1 MLLFVLLISG
11 VFVQPLVLHES
22 SNMDVSYSIVTA
34 SYTVNRTWGD
44 VSLLY
49 PGQFHDPVQLE
60 REIEN
65 IHQRAPEIVDV
76 FSIGQSYLGRNLTCL
91 RITNEENHQQK
102 AKALVVAQH
111 HGREQIT
118 VEMALRFILRLV
130 NGYDEISKITKF
142 VNTEE
147 IFVIPTLN
155 PDALDRVINEG
166 DHWLRKNLRPYDND
180 NDGELDEDP
189 VEDVDGDGWISEF
202 DVYRKESGEYLT
214 YLHSYYE
221 GIDNDGDGAVNEDEI
236 GLVDLNRN
244 YNASWGSS
252 GSSGWP
258 SDQTYRGQHPFS
270 EPETQAMRD
279 FVLQHRFAM
288 AYSLHSGI
296 NATYLPSDRGV
307 YLEPDLYESVLE
319 DYDTLLPGSFGTNY
333 GYNLKDEVDDARII
347 DSSLCGKWAEWMYLK
362 RATTLPVCFE
372 IFRDGDVTLDSAYTE
387 YLNNDT
393 HVIKEW
399 EGIYG
404 YFNPPA
410 SKIDELWDGL
420 LSSFDYLLEMIPR
433 LDIDVTPL
441 AYYKGLDHELR
452 LSVSIRNLSPRLGTV
467 DDIEIIAQNGT
478 TLAMIPAVDGDT
490 TTTTL
495 TTLDFS
501 TIEPFYTVLIG
512 NNYSGFKRI
521 NIIPSN
527 LTITLPPS
535 STEVSTTTTT
545 STPSPTQM
553 GTEVVMIATGLGG
566 VVFIV
571 LIAYIFRRRR

>member
-1 MLLFVLLISG
+1 
-11 VFVQPLVLHES
+11 
-22 SNMDVSYSIVTA
+22 MDTSFSIVTA
-34 SYTVNRTWGD
+34 SYTLNRTWD
-44 VSLLY
+44 DTSLLY
-49 PGQFHDPVQLE
+49 PGQFHDPVQVE
-60 REIEN
+60 EEIEN
-65 IHQRAPEIVDV
+65 ILQLAPEIVDV

-91 RITNEENHQQK
+91 RITNEENQGQK
-102 AKALVVAQH
+102 AKALVVAHH

-130 NGYDEISKITKF
+130 NGYGEDSKITKY

-147 IFVIPTLN
+147 IYIIPTLN

-166 DHWLRKNLRPYDND
+166 DYWLRKNLRPYDND
-180 NDGELDEDP
+180 NDGEFDEDP
-189 VEDVDGDGWISEF
+189 PEDVDGDGWISEF
-202 DVYRKESGEYLT
+202 DVYRKESGDYQT
-214 YLHSYYE
+214 YLYSYYE

-258 SDQTYRGQHPFS
+258 SDQTYRGPRPFS

-279 FVLQHRFAM
+279 FALQHKFAM

-319 DYDTLLPGSFGTNY
+319 DYDALLPSSFGTNY
-333 GYNLKDEVDDARII
+333 GYSLVDEVDDARLL
-347 DSSLCGKWAEWMYLK
+347 DSALFGKWADWMYME

-410 SKIDELWDGL
+410 SKIDELWEGL
-420 LSSFDYLLEMIPR
+420 RSSFDYLLGMIPR

-441 AYYKGLDHELR
+441 AFYEGHDHELR

-467 DDIEIIAQNGT
+467 DDIEILAQNGT
-478 TLAMIPAVDGDT
+478 TLATIPEVEGDAT
-490 TTTTL
+490 TNTHSTL
-495 TTLDFS
+495 VFS
-501 TIEPFYTVLIG
+501 TIESIYTVFIG
-512 NNYSGFKRI
+512 NNYSGYQKI

-527 LTITLPPS
+527 RTITLPPP
-535 STEVSTTTTT
+535 TDLSTTTTT
-545 STPSPTQM
+545 SSTPSPTQL

-566 VVFIV
+566 VVVIV

>member
-1 MLLFVLLISG
+1 MEVAFSFVA
-11 VFVQPLVLHES
+11 S
-22 SNMDVSYSIVTA
+22 SP
-34 SYTVNRTWGD
+34 TVNRTWED

-49 PGQFHDPVQLE
+49 PDQFHDPIQVDE
-60 REIEN
+60 EIAN
-65 IHQRAPEIVDV
+65 INRRAPKIVDV
-76 FSIGQSYLGRNLTCL
+76 FSIGQSYLGRNLTCV
-91 RITNEENHQQK
+91 RITNEENPVQK
-102 AKALVVAQH
+102 AKVLVVAQH

-130 NGYDEISKITKF
+130 NGYGEVSKITQY
-142 VNTEE
+142 VNTED
-147 IFVIPTLN
+147 IYIIPTLN

-166 DHWLRKNLRPYDND
+166 DYWLRKNLRPYDND

-202 DVYRKESGEYLT
+202 DVYRKESEDVLIYL
-214 YLHSYYE
+214 YSYYE

-258 SDQTYRGQHPFS
+258 SDQTYRGQRPFS

-279 FVLQHRFAM
+279 FAFQHRFAM

-296 NATYLPSDRGV
+296 NATYLPSDGGV
-307 YLEPDLYESVLE
+307 FLESDLYEDVLD
-319 DYDTLLPGSFGTNY
+319 DYATLLPPGFNTNY
-333 GYNLKDEVDDARII
+333 GYSSRYAVDDARYL
-347 DSSLCGKWAEWMYLK
+347 DSALFGKWADWMYVE

-372 IFRDGDVTLDSAYTE
+372 VFHDGDVTLDSAYE
-387 YLNNDT
+387 VILSNDT

-410 SKIDELWDGL
+410 SKIAQLWDDL
-420 LSSFDYLLEMIPR
+420 RDSFDYLLRMVPR
-433 LDIDVTPL
+433 LYIETTPL
-441 AYYKGLDHELR
+441 PYYVGHDHDLR
-452 LSVSIRNLSPRLGTV
+452 LRVSIRNLSPRLGTV
-467 DDIEIIAQNGT
+467 DDIQIIAQNGT
-478 TLAMIPAVDGDT
+478 TLATIPAVDGDT
-490 TTTTL
+490 TVVNAVTL
-495 TTLDFS
+495 VYS
-501 TIEPFYTVLIG
+501 TIEPMYTVLIG
-512 NNYSGFKRI
+512 NEYSGYKEI

-535 STEVSTTTTT
+535 STDTSTITTTP
-545 STPSPTQM
+545 STPPPAQL
-553 GTEVVMIATGLGG
+553 GTEVVLIVTGLGG
-566 VVFIV
+566 VVIVV
-571 LIAYIFRRRR
+571 LIAYVIRRR